1 MHAISMSV
9 NDACRLI
16 GIKRTKMYQLISSG
30 SIQIAKVGKRT
41 LVLTSSILS
50 FLESSRVSSPHEHA

>member
-9 NDACRLI
+9 NDACRLT
-16 GIKRTKMYQLISSG
+16 GIKRTKMYQLISSE

-41 LVLTSSILS
+41 LVMTSSILS
-50 FLESSRVSSPHEHA
+50 FLESSRVCSLNEHA